1 MKKKSKYKK
10 LPDFKSEEEEREFW
24 KTHDVRDYINWDNA
38 VSFVNRVFQDKKKS
52 QEILKELKE
61 SQK

>member
-38 VSFVNRVFQDKKKS
+38 VSFVNRVFRDKKKS

>member
-1 MKKKSKYKK
+1 VKKKSKYKK
-10 LPDFKSEEEEREFW
+10 LPDFRNEEEEKEFW

-38 VSFVNRVFQDKKKS
+38 DSFVNRIFRDKKKS
-52 QEILKELKE
+52 REILKELKE

>member
-10 LPDFKSEEEEREFW
+10 LPDFESEEEERKFW

-38 VSFVNRVFQDKKKS
+38 DSFVNKVFRDKKKS